1 MKRTNWPFA
10 VLCALLVVLLSLSAR
25 TINARDADTADKQC
39 INKCRAR
46 YDNCIQLKQLSQSEC
61 QGIYQDCTRISY
73 NRAGA
78 VIKRPLCE

>member
-61 QGIYQDCTRISY
+61 QGIYQEHPHQLQPGWGCDKAAT
-73 NRAGA
+73 
-78 VIKRPLCE
+78 L